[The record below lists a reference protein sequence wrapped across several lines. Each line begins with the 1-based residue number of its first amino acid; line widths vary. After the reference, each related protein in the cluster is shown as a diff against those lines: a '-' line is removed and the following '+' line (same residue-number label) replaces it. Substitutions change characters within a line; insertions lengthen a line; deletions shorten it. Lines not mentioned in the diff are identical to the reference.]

1 MFEFSMSSRVDHWA
15 GICNDV
21 FSFSV
26 NVPLRYWISCGA
38 GITDNATGFVFVI
51 CLGIVGRIY
60 EIPYQG
66 IVFLGMMQIGSKLLI
81 WYCVV
86 VCQV

>member
-38 GITDNATGFVFVI
+38 GITDYATGFVFVREDVQAEASN
-51 CLGIVGRIY
+51 IV
-60 EIPYQG
+60 Q
-66 IVFLGMMQIGSKLLI
+66 
-81 WYCVV
+81 
-86 VCQV
+86 